1 MWTCDVELFY
11 WIDHPFLTLTLIC
24 RDVRPGPGD
33 RWGHLGDVSSV
44 RPQRTRAARWS
55 VRCLFSVSLVRF
67 HVSCWCRLVQRW
79 ARQPHLTFHSVPQ
92 FGWRIQWHP
101 SQPAVNQL
109 QKVRGLLP
117 LNAMAASILM
127 INAYFAVLNTED
139 VEQRCNCVCKI
150 GHYPC
155 FLAFV

>member
-1 MWTCDVELFY
+1 MDRSWGQFGIICVKTWCWNVY
-11 WIDHPFLTLTLIC
+11 WSYHRFLTLTLIY

-67 HVSCWCRLVQRW
+67 HVSCWCRPVQRW

-101 SQPAVNQL
+101 SQPVANQL
-109 QKVRGLLP
+109 HNVIHQ
-117 LNAMAASILM
+117 NAITASILK
-127 INAYFAVLNTED
+127 INTYFAVLNT
-139 VEQRCNCVCKI
+139 VQTI
-150 GHYPC
+150 
-155 FLAFV
+155 